1 TTTTTTTTTTR
12 RSACR
17 RPTGRNIARRI
28 SEILQRK
35 DERTRLRWR
44 WNVTVRSRTNG
55 IGSVPLE
62 GELSRYCRSGSSP
75 LDKAPRSKRPPFWC
89 STG

>member
-1 TTTTTTTTTTR
+1 MHG
-12 RSACR
+12 SHGLLALL
-17 RPTGRNIARRI
+17 PGKN
-28 SEILQRK
+28 K
-35 DERTRLRWR
+35 RTD
-44 WNVTVRSRTNG
+44 G

-75 LDKAPRSKRPPFWC
+75 LDKASRSKRPPFWC

>member
-1 TTTTTTTTTTR
+1 MHGSHGLPALLPGKNKVER
-12 RSACR
+12 D
-17 RPTGRNIARRI
+17 G
-28 SEILQRK
+28 EEQRT
-35 DERTRLRWR
+35 D
-44 WNVTVRSRTNG
+44 G

-75 LDKAPRSKRPPFWC
+75 LDKASRSKRPPFWC